1 MTDNPRLPAEAPIA
15 ALEPQPVRELLLDTN
30 VVLDLWLFK
39 DTRLEALRRLLA
51 AGQWRWIAS
60 EAMLIELGHIRQ
72 RPFAQ
77 SHEAL
82 PELFEPPAH
91 LAPAPSNPAPWR
103 CRDADDQKFIDLA
116 WHSRLPLWTRDR
128 DLLVL
133 RKKAAKDGVIIE
145 TPEQGAARLG
155 LS

>member
-39 DTRLEALRRLLA
+39 DPRLEALRRLLA

-77 SHEAL
+77 SHAAL
-82 PELFEPPAH
+82 PELFDPPAH
-91 LAPAPSNPAPWR
+91 LTPAPSNPAPWR

-116 WHSRLPLWTRDR
+116 WRSRLPLWTRDR

-133 RKKAAKDGVIIE
+133 RKKAAKEGVIIE